1 MIRIGS
7 FVLLTRFVIVRIYA
21 SSKYGPLGPTNQ
33 IAGFFDQSDSRSQ
46 VT

>member
-1 MIRIGS
+1 MQFDAVYCVS
-7 FVLLTRFVIVRIYA
+7 SIY
-21 SSKYGPLGPTNQ
+21 SPLGPTNQ